1 MPSHIVFVE
10 GYYPRASGIIGGAGS
25 YIKNFGKELTYLGYE
40 VSVICVKMND
50 NRITYFKDGLINVYP
65 IMDSKPDQLI
75 YLLNKVPLI
84 KIISGLLFYL
94 HNGLKIHLFLRKLNR
109 LKKIDYIEYSEG
121 GDFWNSLN
129 KKFNYSSHLHGSSYT
144 FKSQS
149 NQRTDLIDWIRRKME
164 HFFILR
170 ANKVI
175 SPCHAMIELVEKE
188 IGKELTKAHVIP
200 YPIDNSAL
208 TINNKLKKSKK
219 VVLLFASRNDPVKGG
234 EVLINALGLLSDSI
248 KSKIQV
254 EFYGYVPERDLSH
267 IPFLQVNEFVPNKD
281 LVKAYQKADICI
293 IPSLFDNSPNTV
305 YEAMAQGKIIV
316 ASAVG
321 GIPEII
327 GNKENGYLFNS
338 RDVNDL
344 VLKLAHAIKMV
355 SEGACQT
362 MRSNAQQRIKTISN
376 LSNNVEQR
384 LNLIGL

>member
-1 MPSHIVFVE
+1 VPSHLVFVE
-10 GYYPRASGIIGGAGS
+10 GYYPRASGRIGGAGS
-25 YIKNFGKELTYLGYE
+25 YIKNLGTELTNLGYE
-40 VSVICVKMND
+40 VSVICAKMHN
-50 NRITYFKDGLINVYP
+50 NKITYFKDGLINVYP

-149 NQRTDLIDWIRRKME
+149 SQRPDLIDWIRRKME
-164 HFFILR
+164 HVFILR
-170 ANKVI
+170 ANKVL

-188 IGKELTKAHVIP
+188 IGQELIQAHVIP
-200 YPIDNSAL
+200 YPIDKSVIKL
-208 TINNKLKKSKK
+208 INKSKNSKK
-219 VVLLFASRNDPVKGG
+219 VALLFASRNDPVKGG
-234 EVLINALGLLSDSI
+234 ELLINALGLLPDNI

-254 EFYGYVPERDLSH
+254 EFYGYVPQCDLSH
-267 IPFLQVNEFVPNKD
+267 LPFLKVNEFVPNKY

-293 IPSLFDNSPNTV
+293 VPSLFDNSPNTV
-305 YEAMAQGKIIV
+305 YEAMALGKIII

-327 GNKENGYLFNS
+327 GNKQNGYLFNS
-338 RDVNDL
+338 KDVNDL
-344 VLKLAHAIKMV
+344 VMKLGDAIKMV
-355 SEGACQT
+355 SEGQCQS
-362 MRSNAQQRIKTISN
+362 MRLNAQQRINTISN
-376 LSNNVEQR
+376 LSTNTEQR